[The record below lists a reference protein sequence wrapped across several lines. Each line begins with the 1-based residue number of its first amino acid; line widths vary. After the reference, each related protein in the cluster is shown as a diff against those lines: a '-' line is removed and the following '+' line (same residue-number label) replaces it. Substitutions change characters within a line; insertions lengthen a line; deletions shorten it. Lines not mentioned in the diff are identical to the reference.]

1 MRCLAASPGSAA
13 IPGTRCGG
21 DCRDRLGAGLCAS
34 EEIDVELD
42 AVVTV
47 DDVRDIECDTF
58 AILYDAATFGGR
70 GAERNLQQ
78 TRGVRIR
85 GADDECLMRVSDFD
99 SLEACQDRQR
109 GMRAECDRVAVVDSA
124 VQMKIHDRIGRVVLE
139 LHTPEKYVLLR
150 ELAVVLRERR

>member
-1 MRCLAASPGSAA
+1 MRRLAAASPGSVS
-13 IPGTRCGG
+13 IPGTRRG
-21 DCRDRLGAGLCAS
+21 DDRRDRLGAGLCAS

-78 TRGVRIR
+78 T
-85 GADDECLMRVSDFD
+85 
-99 SLEACQDRQR
+99 
-109 GMRAECDRVAVVDSA
+109 
-124 VQMKIHDRIGRVVLE
+124 
-139 LHTPEKYVLLR
+139 
-150 ELAVVLRERR
+150 LAVELEQVEHIKPHRRFATSHFQTLEKLK